1 MQIGTGAL
9 IKKKRE
15 REKREERKKDR
26 KGMGIICAVSQLC
39 IDTMNQLNDP
49 IVLRL
54 HGGLLAAVSKI
65 NSEVVVFCP

>member
-1 MQIGTGAL
+1 
-9 IKKKRE
+9 
-15 REKREERKKDR
+15 
-26 KGMGIICAVSQLC
+26 MGIICAVSQLC